1 MLREGNRRA
10 TRSVNALPRRSR
22 KRTGDHERV
31 SLGGASPTSPAWAP
45 PSAGPGWPPGAGRS
59 SMGASRAPPGADARV
74 VSQGCLSR
82 HCSSASGGNPPFA
95 IGAHPGALALA
106 TSCGDAC
113 LGWRGPSGT
122 GAAIPNPCL
131 PAGSP
136 YGSRGIFSG
145 HGSTNA
151 SWLEWVAAK
160 VSSEAG
166 FAGAWNLR
174 KLTSRG
180 RVGGGAL
187 PRFPAASH
195 SLLLAPKSPGAAA
208 AGLSCTWVPS
218 CCPLSRTQTP
228 SGRSMPGGIQSQT
241 MPSGSRH

>member
-1 MLREGNRRA
+1 MLCLNA
-10 TRSVNALPRRSR
+10 LPALPRRSLNALP
-22 KRTGDHERV
+22 KRSLTRRGDHERV
-31 SLGGASPTSPAWAP
+31 SLGGASQTSPAWSP
-45 PSAGPGWPPGAGRS
+45 PRAGPGWPPGAGRS
-59 SMGASRAPPGADARV
+59 SMGASRAPPGADASV

-82 HCSSASGGNPPFA
+82 HCSSASGGNPPCA

-136 YGSRGIFSG
+136 YGSRGIFPR

-151 SWLEWVAAK
+151 SWLEWVATK

-166 FAGAWNLR
+166 SAGAGNLR
-174 KLTSRG
+174 KLRSRG
-180 RVGGGAL
+180 RVGGLAFAL
-187 PRFPAASH
+187 V
-195 SLLLAPKSPGAAA
+195 LAPTSPGAAA
-208 AGLSCTWVPS
+208 AGLSCTWGPS
-218 CCPLSRTQTP
+218 CCPLSRRTQTP
-228 SGRSMPGGIQSQT
+228 LGWRGSAPGGIHCQA
-241 MPSGSRH
+241 MPSASTA